1 MIGAQ
6 AGLTMMIRE
15 YEPYVH
21 CEPHPP
27 SVPSREACNAAVASM
42 PTETKKYRFHHERPG
57 YLPRSFD
64 KGKLQ
69 VTSLLLVPWIWI
81 DDSCRLALCRA

>member
-1 MIGAQ
+1 MIGSQ

-42 PTETKKYRFHHERPG
+42 PAGTENYRFHHEG
-57 YLPRSFD
+57 SKYLLPRSFE
-64 KGKLQ
+64 KGK
-69 VTSLLLVPWIWI
+69 
-81 DDSCRLALCRA
+81 